1 MRTRTSLFS
10 PSTPEKMAEKELRE
24 MRLTLF
30 QAERHLLEV
39 QMHVAYYRDMVAFLE
54 DVQASGVEQVVDNRR
69 MPGDDA
75 LGARAALRAVFKAPP
90 SPEAKE
96 AGQTG

>member
-54 DVQASGVEQVVDNRR
+54 DVQASGVEQVVDKRHA
-69 MPGDDA
+69 PDDYA
-75 LGARAALRAVFKAPP
+75 LGTRAALRTVFKARPR
-90 SPEAKE
+90 PEATE
-96 AGQTG
+96 VG

>member
-1 MRTRTSLFS
+1 
-10 PSTPEKMAEKELRE
+10 
-24 MRLTLF
+24 
-30 QAERHLLEV
+30 
-39 QMHVAYYRDMVAFLE
+39 MVAFLE

>member
-1 MRTRTSLFS
+1 
-10 PSTPEKMAEKELRE
+10 MAEKELRE

-75 LGARAALRAVFKAPP
+75 LGARAAAVFKAPP

>member
-39 QMHVAYYRDMVAFLE
+39 QMHVAYYRDMVAFRSE
-54 DVQASGVEQVVDNRR
+54 EHHV
-69 MPGDDA
+69 
-75 LGARAALRAVFKAPP
+75 
-90 SPEAKE
+90 
-96 AGQTG
+96 